1 MLSLEAVLRHP
12 ALRGMRCVAGQ
23 SGLARNVANVAF
35 LDYEPTQ
42 GSYDN
47 FYKDELVLSTML
59 FAQGQPALAWQAMEG
74 LMRRGVTAIAVKTV
88 FLHEF
93 PPHVC
98 AMAQQTG
105 TALLLYDGVYL
116 EDVIAAVKGML
127 GQSAAFEKKDKLAAR
142 LAREQQ
148 PARCERLAQRLLGAA
163 PVQVQC
169 TACALSDHAPAG
181 AWLDEAARWEAAS
194 GGAVFRLGGMRVLL
208 CAAGRAGAPPAALR
222 AAATG
227 TSEVLPLACAG
238 RAMEESVRAAQYAQA
253 QGLPHAEY
261 AAMGVQAVRAAARQ
275 DWYVQR
281 FCGAWLEALRSY
293 DEKNGTALYETALCY
308 VRCHGDAALAAK
320 HLFQHPNTVR
330 YRMQKAKALLC
341 GEGTEDRAFYEQ
353 LYLCTFLH
361 GDL

>member
-42 GSYDN
+42 GSYAN

-194 GGAVFRLGGMRVLL
+194 GGAVFRLGGMLVLL
-208 CAAGRAGAPPAALR
+208 CVAGRAYTPMTRPSAL
-222 AAATG
+222 
-227 TSEVLPLACAG
+227 P
-238 RAMEESVRAAQYAQA
+238 
-253 QGLPHAEY
+253 
-261 AAMGVQAVRAAARQ
+261 
-275 DWYVQR
+275 
-281 FCGAWLEALRSY
+281 
-293 DEKNGTALYETALCY
+293 
-308 VRCHGDAALAAK
+308 
-320 HLFQHPNTVR
+320 
-330 YRMQKAKALLC
+330 
-341 GEGTEDRAFYEQ
+341 
-353 LYLCTFLH
+353 
-361 GDL
+361 

>member
-1 MLSLEAVLRHP
+1 M
-12 ALRGMRCVAGQ
+12 
-23 SGLARNVANVAF
+23 
-35 LDYEPTQ
+35 
-42 GSYDN
+42 
-47 FYKDELVLSTML
+47 
-59 FAQGQPALAWQAMEG
+59 
-74 LMRRGVTAIAVKTV
+74 
-88 FLHEF
+88 
-93 PPHVC
+93 
-98 AMAQQTG
+98 
-105 TALLLYDGVYL
+105 
-116 EDVIAAVKGML
+116 
-127 GQSAAFEKKDKLAAR
+127 
-142 LAREQQ
+142 
-148 PARCERLAQRLLGAA
+148 
-163 PVQVQC
+163 
-169 TACALSDHAPAG
+169 
-181 AWLDEAARWEAAS
+181 
-194 GGAVFRLGGMRVLL
+194 FRLGGMLVLL

>member
-35 LDYEPTQ
+35 LNYEPTQ
-42 GSYDN
+42 GSYAN

-169 TACALSDHAPAG
+169 TACALSGHAPAG
-181 AWLDEAARWEAAS
+181 AWLDEAACWEAAS
-194 GGAVFRLGGMRVLL
+194 GGAVFRLGGMLVLL
-208 CAAGRAGAPPAALR
+208 CAAGRAYTPTTRPSAL
-222 AAATG
+222 
-227 TSEVLPLACAG
+227 P
-238 RAMEESVRAAQYAQA
+238 
-253 QGLPHAEY
+253 
-261 AAMGVQAVRAAARQ
+261 
-275 DWYVQR
+275 
-281 FCGAWLEALRSY
+281 
-293 DEKNGTALYETALCY
+293 
-308 VRCHGDAALAAK
+308 
-320 HLFQHPNTVR
+320 
-330 YRMQKAKALLC
+330 
-341 GEGTEDRAFYEQ
+341 
-353 LYLCTFLH
+353 
-361 GDL
+361 

>member
-1 MLSLEAVLRHP
+1 MLSLEAVLRHQ

-116 EDVIAAVKGML
+116 EDVIAAVKCML

-194 GGAVFRLGGMRVLL
+194 GGAVFRLGGMLVLL
-208 CAAGRAGAPPAALR
+208 CAAGRAYTPMTRPSAL
-222 AAATG
+222 
-227 TSEVLPLACAG
+227 P
-238 RAMEESVRAAQYAQA
+238 
-253 QGLPHAEY
+253 
-261 AAMGVQAVRAAARQ
+261 
-275 DWYVQR
+275 
-281 FCGAWLEALRSY
+281 
-293 DEKNGTALYETALCY
+293 
-308 VRCHGDAALAAK
+308 
-320 HLFQHPNTVR
+320 
-330 YRMQKAKALLC
+330 
-341 GEGTEDRAFYEQ
+341 
-353 LYLCTFLH
+353 
-361 GDL
+361 

>member
-42 GSYDN
+42 GSYAN

-127 GQSAAFEKKDKLAAR
+127 GQSVAFEKKDKLAAR

-148 PARCERLAQRLLGAA
+148 PARCERLAQRLLAPRRFRCSARRVLFLAMPRPGHGWTRRPAGRQPAAGLCSAWVACWCCFVPRGARIHRRHA
-163 PVQVQC
+163 PVPC
-169 TACALSDHAPAG
+169 RRGSGNGGEAG
-181 AWLDEAARWEAAS
+181 LP
-194 GGAVFRLGGMRVLL
+194 
-208 CAAGRAGAPPAALR
+208 CAAGNCRRAWAG
-222 AAATG
+222 
-227 TSEVLPLACAG
+227 AG
-238 RAMEESVRAAQYAQA
+238 RAEAGPDRGRRHHSV
-253 QGLPHAEY
+253 
-261 AAMGVQAVRAAARQ
+261 
-275 DWYVQR
+275 
-281 FCGAWLEALRSY
+281 
-293 DEKNGTALYETALCY
+293 
-308 VRCHGDAALAAK
+308 
-320 HLFQHPNTVR
+320 
-330 YRMQKAKALLC
+330 
-341 GEGTEDRAFYEQ
+341 
-353 LYLCTFLH
+353 
-361 GDL
+361 

>member
-1 MLSLEAVLRHP
+1 MPVQG
-12 ALRGMRCVAGQ
+12 ALWKKACAPR
-23 SGLARNVANVAF
+23 S
-35 LDYEPTQ
+35 
-42 GSYDN
+42 
-47 FYKDELVLSTML
+47 
-59 FAQGQPALAWQAMEG
+59 
-74 LMRRGVTAIAVKTV
+74 MRR
-88 FLHEF
+88 
-93 PPHVC
+93 
-98 AMAQQTG
+98 
-105 TALLLYDGVYL
+105 
-116 EDVIAAVKGML
+116 
-127 GQSAAFEKKDKLAAR
+127 
-142 LAREQQ
+142 
-148 PARCERLAQRLLGAA
+148 
-163 PVQVQC
+163 
-169 TACALSDHAPAG
+169 
-181 AWLDEAARWEAAS
+181 
-194 GGAVFRLGGMRVLL
+194 
-208 CAAGRAGAPPAALR
+208 
-222 AAATG
+222 
-227 TSEVLPLACAG
+227 
-238 RAMEESVRAAQYAQA
+238 A

>member
-42 GSYDN
+42 GSYAN

-127 GQSAAFEKKDKLAAR
+127 GHRYVFEI
-142 LAREQQ
+142 
-148 PARCERLAQRLLGAA
+148 
-163 PVQVQC
+163 
-169 TACALSDHAPAG
+169 
-181 AWLDEAARWEAAS
+181 
-194 GGAVFRLGGMRVLL
+194 
-208 CAAGRAGAPPAALR
+208 
-222 AAATG
+222 
-227 TSEVLPLACAG
+227 
-238 RAMEESVRAAQYAQA
+238 
-253 QGLPHAEY
+253 
-261 AAMGVQAVRAAARQ
+261 
-275 DWYVQR
+275 
-281 FCGAWLEALRSY
+281 
-293 DEKNGTALYETALCY
+293 
-308 VRCHGDAALAAK
+308 
-320 HLFQHPNTVR
+320 
-330 YRMQKAKALLC
+330 
-341 GEGTEDRAFYEQ
+341 
-353 LYLCTFLH
+353 
-361 GDL
+361 

>member
-42 GSYDN
+42 GSYAN

-163 PVQVQC
+163 PVQVPGWHAGAALCRGARGC
-169 TACALSDHAPAG
+169 TAGRFARRRHGHKRGAAACLCRARYGRKRARRAVCAG
-181 AWLDEAARWEAAS
+181 AGPAPCGICGHGR
-194 GGAVFRLGGMRVLL
+194 
-208 CAAGRAGAPPAALR
+208 AGRARGRPAGLVCAALLR
-222 AAATG
+222 R
-227 TSEVLPLACAG
+227 VAG
-238 RAMEESVRAAQYAQA
+238 GPAQ
-253 QGLPHAEY
+253 L
-261 AAMGVQAVRAAARQ
+261 
-275 DWYVQR
+275 
-281 FCGAWLEALRSY
+281 
-293 DEKNGTALYETALCY
+293 
-308 VRCHGDAALAAK
+308 
-320 HLFQHPNTVR
+320 
-330 YRMQKAKALLC
+330 
-341 GEGTEDRAFYEQ
+341 
-353 LYLCTFLH
+353 
-361 GDL
+361 